1 MTENE
6 VKDLL
11 ETLLRADT
19 ESEVLEFK
27 EAKRISVK
35 MISESTFQL

>member
-1 MTENE
+1 MIYGEKMTENE

-27 EAKRISVK
+27 EAKKNFSK
-35 MISESTFQL
+35 DDF

>member
-11 ETLLRADT
+11 QTLLRADT

-27 EAKRISVK
+27 RGR
-35 MISESTFQL
+35 Q